1 MLFCILMTLVTIGHF
16 SFVLFLHNWFYSK
29 PFPRLLGDLIQGTHI
44 LFGIIGLFWV
54 YTVAQKIETFFANTD
69 PIFLSDLLLDY
80 GLFCLFVG
88 SILLPINE
96 FFRNF
101 WCLPLNLFKKQSRFF
116 DYKNHFLIKNKLDFI
131 NDCFKL
137 EVVSALIPI
146 PLLPINSK
154 LKILHLSDFH
164 FGGNNN
170 FAYFQFVLAEV
181 EKEVYDFVFFTGD
194 LVDNVS
200 FLRWVVPLLKKIQT
214 KHGKFAVLG
223 NHDLWNSPDMVRRY
237 LRKAGFT
244 CLSDGWCSVN
254 HEGTKIGIFGNEY
267 PWFSTKLPNTDTE
280 DYDFKILLTHSPDEF
295 FWAAKQ
301 GFNFM
306 FCGHV
311 HGGQIALPFFG
322 PLLIPSKFGRRF
334 GSGFYVHDEMIMH
347 VSRGIAG
354 SFPLRINCRP
364 EVTILSLV
372 SKIV

>member
-1 MLFCILMTLVTIGHF
+1 MTLVTIGHF

-29 PFPRLLGDLIQGTHI
+29 PFPRFLGDLVQATHI

-54 YTVAQKIETFFANTD
+54 YTVAKKVEVFIANPD
-69 PIFLSDLLLDY
+69 LIFLSDLLLDY
-80 GLFCLFVG
+80 GLFCLCVG
-88 SILLPINE
+88 SILLPVNE
-96 FFRNF
+96 IFRNV
-101 WCLPLNLFKKQSRFF
+101 WRLPLNLFKQQSRCF
-116 DYKNHFLIKNKLDFI
+116 DYTNHFLLKNKFDSI
-131 NDCFKL
+131 NDSFKL
-137 EVVSALIPI
+137 EVVSAVVLT

-170 FAYFQFVLAEV
+170 YAYFQFVLAEV

-223 NHDLWNSPDMVRRY
+223 NHDLWNSPDMVRKY

-254 HEGTKIGIFGNEY
+254 HEGVRIGVFGNDY
-267 PWFSTKLPNTDTE
+267 PWFSEKLPNIASE

-295 FWAAKQ
+295 FWASKQ
-301 GFNFM
+301 GFNLM

-354 SFPLRINCRP
+354 SIPLRINCRP

-372 SKIV
+372 ANNS